1 MNPIPAIRIGLL
13 LSQGRLDKFFDPPG
27 LHRCG
32 IITVHWESLRLSS
45 PWGWKSDP
53 VVSAR
58 NGAVPCSHEEVPSPE
73 AEPVLLFRLS

>member
-1 MNPIPAIRIGLL
+1 MNPIPAVRIGLL
-13 LSQGRLDKFFDPPG
+13 LSQSCLDKFPDPPG

-53 VVSAR
+53 AVSTHNA
-58 NGAVPCSHEEVPSPE
+58 AVPRSHEVVPSPE